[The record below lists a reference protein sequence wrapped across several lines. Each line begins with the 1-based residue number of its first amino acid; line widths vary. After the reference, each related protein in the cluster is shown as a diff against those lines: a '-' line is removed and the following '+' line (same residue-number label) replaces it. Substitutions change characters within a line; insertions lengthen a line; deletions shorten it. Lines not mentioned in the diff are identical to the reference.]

1 MTSDTLPQTL
11 SGNVSES
18 VLSSPAGRRLRRL
31 TLWLLPGLWAL
42 TVVGLLVR
50 AIRQPTL
57 PGTYSVRLDE
67 LLYAGQRLLEGQL
80 LFHGFVNGG
89 SPLAQW
95 LYAPSAWL
103 GSLLEHRLL
112 LLAISIL
119 SGVLLAQVIR
129 NLAMAGLIA
138 LAADSP
144 LPAGAGFL
152 YVTLTQMYPEANSGL
167 PEQFTNAF
175 LVLAL
180 FWFTQQPGFWSG
192 SGPGRGGLLLAGAA
206 MALAL
211 MGSPGLV
218 SPTVVVTIFIVV
230 VFPALSSL
238 AWILPVLLGAL
249 IAILLVFAPYGG
261 LPDGLA
267 MAWAGTL
274 QLPLEEAGRF
284 PGDSERLLPLMGEFL
299 RLQVAGLPVWLL
311 ALIPALA
318 LLAQVCHLGRKPF
331 SQADRLLLL
340 PALALLF
347 ILETL
352 SVLMRQGS
360 ERETFQLLVIPL
372 VMLMVSG
379 FAVMDRGGSL
389 QRLTGRLAVLVLSLI
404 LFNNVFLVS
413 VLHAPRQPNAQVLA
427 VEADREATRRLLLEQ
442 RQPDQGFTAPQD
454 VALQRQLHRRASTTG
469 IGPEW
474 SLNHRQLK
482 ASWATQTL
490 NLPTTPAD
498 VCRQLTDPSN
508 RYVVW
513 MRTDPDGPNTEVFF
527 RSCLNREPGHWEDIS
542 GELRLSS
549 GEYRVF
555 RRRSEGPMPLS
566 SPPP

>member
-1 MTSDTLPQTL
+1 MTSDTLPQTS

-18 VLSSPAGRRLRRL
+18 VLRSPAGRRLRRL

-103 GSLLEHRLL
+103 GSLLGHRLL
-112 LLAISIL
+112 LLGISIL

-129 NLAMAGLIA
+129 NLAVAGLIP

-152 YVTLTQMYPEANSGL
+152 YVTLTQMFPEANSGL
-167 PEQFTNAF
+167 LEQFTNAF

-180 FWFTQQPGFWSG
+180 FWFTQPPGFRSG

-218 SPTVVVTIFIVV
+218 SPTVMMTTLSVV
-230 VFPALSSL
+230 VFPALRSL
-238 AWILPVLLGAL
+238 AWVLPVLLGSL
-249 IAILLVFAPYGG
+249 IAVLLVFAPYGG

-267 MAWAGTL
+267 IAWAGTL

-318 LLAQVCHLGRKPF
+318 LLAQVCHLGRQPF

-372 VMLMVSG
+372 VMFMVSG
-379 FAVMDRGGSL
+379 FAVMDRGGSF
-389 QRLTGRLAVLVLSLI
+389 QRLAGRLAVLVLSLI

-413 VLHAPRQPNAQVLA
+413 VLHAPRQPSAQVLA

-469 IGPEW
+469 IGPDW

-482 ASWATQTL
+482 ASWATQKL

-508 RYVVW
+508 RYLVW
-513 MRTDPDGPNTEVFF
+513 MRTDPDGPNTEAFF

-542 GELRLSS
+542 GGLRLSS